1 MELDDLRIFVA
12 TVDAGSFTAAAD
24 QLMLSKQFVSR
35 RTMALEASLGVRLL
49 HRNTRKLAVTESGH
63 EFYARAQRILA
74 EVADSEQAMSVRRTE
89 LHGSLRI
96 SAPLSFGISHLSP
109 LIAQFLVAHPA
120 VRLNVDLSDRRV
132 DLIGEGFDLALRIG
146 PLEDSSLVARSLGE
160 WPMVVCCS
168 PAYRRDHG
176 VPSTPAELDAHVC
189 LPYGREGRAGW
200 EFHIDGARRTIDV
213 HGPLLA
219 NNGEVLRDA
228 AIAGLGIA
236 LLPQFIVGPALDDGT
251 LVPILEPYTPL
262 PLRLNAVFPRHRE
275 AFVTLRTF
283 INFLAERLGRDAVRA
298 SGPHAT

>member
-1 MELDDLRIFVA
+1 MELDDLRMFVA

-49 HRNTRKLAVTESGH
+49 HRNTRKLAVTESGVD
-63 EFYARAQRILA
+63 FYARAQRILA
-74 EVADSEQAMSVRRTE
+74 EVADAEQAMSVRRTE

-96 SAPLSFGISHLSP
+96 SAPMSFGVTHLSP
-109 LIAQFLVAHPA
+109 LIARFLAAHPA
-120 VRLNVDLSDRRV
+120 VRLNVDLTDRRV
-132 DLIGEGFDLALRIG
+132 DLIGEGFDVALRIG

-168 PAYRRDHG
+168 PAYRRDRG
-176 VPSTPAELDAHVC
+176 VPATPSDLLAHVC

-200 EFHIDGARRTIDV
+200 EFRVDGGRRTIDV
-213 HGPLLA
+213 QGPLLA
-219 NNGEVLRDA
+219 NNGEIVRDA

-236 LLPQFIVGPALDDGT
+236 LLPQFIVGPALASGA
-251 LVPILEPYTPL
+251 LVPVLEDYAPP
-262 PLRLNAVFPRHRE
+262 PLRLNAVFPQHRE

-283 INFLAERLGRDAVRA
+283 INFLAEQLGQEAAPA
-298 SGPHAT
+298 SGPRAK